1 MRAHTAG
8 GTVNVPYYFVDITLE
23 NNVKVENVMIDLFA
37 SYKNGPKFL
46 IGMDIISKGNL
57 AITNY
62 NGDMIISF
70 EIPSRGTIDFQKM

>member
-1 MRAHTAG
+1 
-8 GTVNVPYYFVDITLE
+8 
-23 NNVKVENVMIDLFA
+23 MIDLFT